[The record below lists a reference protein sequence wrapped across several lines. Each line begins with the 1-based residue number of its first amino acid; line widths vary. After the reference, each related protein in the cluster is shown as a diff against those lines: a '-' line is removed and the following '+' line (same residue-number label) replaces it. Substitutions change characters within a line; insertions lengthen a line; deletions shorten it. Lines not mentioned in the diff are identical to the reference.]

1 MFHRWVAFGR
11 VGADRRSP
19 KVKGSGMLT
28 PEPFFRAVNFWR
40 SLRAAR
46 LSPSCRLQAAR
57 LTSAVFE
64 SDALTKSGVARLR
77 FLRIRISAHKQAH
90 TRGSGTA
97 AARKL
102 ARAKRAVSAGPNS
115 SRTRLVRNGTGC
127 LGFRSFPAGPCG
139 FEPSLLGVRLREQ
152 LFNVRLNGGSRSR
165 GRQHQN
171 QHRNLKPISRMRSA
185 HSL

>member
-57 LTSAVFE
+57 PTSAVFE

-115 SRTRLVRNGTGC
+115 SSTRLVRKGPDASCWEEFGPAETARLARASFLAAAVPRPGC
-127 LGFRSFPAGPCG
+127 GSVY
-139 FEPSLLGVRLREQ
+139 VR
-152 LFNVRLNGGSRSR
+152 
-165 GRQHQN
+165 
-171 QHRNLKPISRMRSA
+171 
-185 HSL
+185 